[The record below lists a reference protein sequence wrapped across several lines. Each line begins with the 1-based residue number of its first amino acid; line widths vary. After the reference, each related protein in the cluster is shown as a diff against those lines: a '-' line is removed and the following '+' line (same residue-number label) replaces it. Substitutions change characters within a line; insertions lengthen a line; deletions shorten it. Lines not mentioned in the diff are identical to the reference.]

1 MKLYGTLTFLIILML
16 ISGIFTLNS
25 LAKTTKDITHN
36 FDSIYDAINRQDWKS
51 AEKQIAGAEKLW
63 NKHKTWWTVIID
75 HQEIDNIDMSFAK
88 IGEYIRMHDKALSS
102 GELVVLKQSLKH
114 IPETQTVN
122 LKNIL

>member
-1 MKLYGTLTFLIILML
+1 MRLYGALIFLVILML
-16 ISGIFTLNS
+16 VSGIFTLNA
-25 LAKTTKDITHN
+25 LAETTKDITRN
-36 FDSIYDAINRQDWKS
+36 FDSIYDAINNQEWKS
-51 AEKQIAGAEKLW
+51 AEEKIADAEKLW
-63 NKHKTWWTVIID
+63 NKNKMWWTVIVD
-75 HQEIDNIDMSFAK
+75 HREIDNIDMSFAK